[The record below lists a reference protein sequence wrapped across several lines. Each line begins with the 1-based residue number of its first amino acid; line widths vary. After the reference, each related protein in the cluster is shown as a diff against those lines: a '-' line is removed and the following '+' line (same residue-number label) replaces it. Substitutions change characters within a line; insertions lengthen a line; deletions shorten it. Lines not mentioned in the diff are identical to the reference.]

1 VRATREKWLERQR
14 RCWDFAASGCLE
26 LADWLEHHY
35 KPITSTML
43 RLAPPPQGGRIL
55 DVACGTGGLTRVLAA
70 HAAYVVGTDL
80 APEMVAAAERACED
94 LHNVAFEAIGAEDPV
109 DTPRPFNAVY
119 SRLGIMFCADV
130 GLALQRIAEVVQPEG
145 TLCIAVWGPASQNQW
160 SEVPSRILI
169 EHQGL
174 NPPGPDDPSAFHMA
188 DPDAVR
194 AALRE
199 AGWRTY
205 AQEPVLV
212 PGWED
217 GGPEQTWERLRATAG
232 PIGALFER
240 TPEDERP
247 ALRQRILSALAEVP
261 SGGLTGLA
269 WVHAARRS

>member
-1 VRATREKWLERQR
+1 
-14 RCWDFAASGCLE
+14 
-26 LADWLEHHY
+26 
-35 KPITSTML
+35 
-43 RLAPPPQGGRIL
+43 
-55 DVACGTGGLTRVLAA
+55 
-70 HAAYVVGTDL
+70 
-80 APEMVAAAERACED
+80 MVAAAERACED